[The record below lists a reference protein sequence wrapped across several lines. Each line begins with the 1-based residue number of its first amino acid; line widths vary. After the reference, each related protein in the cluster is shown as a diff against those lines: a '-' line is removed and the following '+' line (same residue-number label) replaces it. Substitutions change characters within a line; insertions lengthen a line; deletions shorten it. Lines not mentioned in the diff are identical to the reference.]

1 MKDNRDKAYEKIQEE
16 LDMPITEIKKEII
29 DLRSQL
35 NREVAKT
42 NQKKLGQRVSENYKS
57 SWIYWDR
64 LQFLI
69 PVIRAGKDSLQAP
82 EPLVDWQSP
91 ANPNVMEENN
101 SQNQE
106 NWSQNSR
113 TKSSKRKAEHEL
125 TCFKMFY
132 AVWPLCKTLA
142 CFNLKHV

>member
-1 MKDNRDKAYEKIQEE
+1 MKNNRDKAYEKIQEE

-29 DLRSQL
+29 DLHSQL

-106 NWSQNSR
+106 N
-113 TKSSKRKAEHEL
+113 
-125 TCFKMFY
+125 
-132 AVWPLCKTLA
+132 
-142 CFNLKHV
+142 

>member
-57 SWIYWDR
+57 GWIYWDR

-69 PVIRAGKDSLQAP
+69 PV
-82 EPLVDWQSP
+82 V
-91 ANPNVMEENN
+91 
-101 SQNQE
+101 
-106 NWSQNSR
+106 
-113 TKSSKRKAEHEL
+113 H
-125 TCFKMFY
+125 C
-132 AVWPLCKTLA
+132 
-142 CFNLKHV
+142 

>member
-16 LDMPITEIKKEII
+16 LDMPITEIKNKII
-29 DLRSQL
+29 GLPSQL

-42 NQKKLGQRVSENYKS
+42 NQKKSGQRVSENYKS

-69 PVIRAGKDSLQAP
+69 PVITAGKDSLQAP
-82 EPLVDWQSP
+82 EALVDRQSP
-91 ANPNVMEENN
+91 ANPNVMEEND

-106 NWSQNSR
+106 NWFENSR
-113 TKSSKRKAEHEL
+113 TKSSKRQAEHEL
-125 TCFKMFY
+125 RSKKYKVFE
-132 AVWPLCKTLA
+132 
-142 CFNLKHV
+142 